1 MTRIDFGKSSAGTA
15 IVLAATLLASLVMA
29 DTPAAK
35 AQQIMKN
42 GDILTGQLNAM
53 RGLAAKGKRVNTYQ
67 LVSEPR
73 RLPAPS
79 GLCNLETGPETFQIV
94 TANDAEA
101 AKLKSF
107 VGKEISLKVNEV
119 ACAEEAG
126 QMSEAV
132 VTKWSVVGKP

>member
-1 MTRIDFGKSSAGTA
+1 MTRIDFGKPAMAVT
-15 IVLAATLLASLVMA
+15 ILALLVMA
-29 DTPAAK
+29 DAPPAQ

-53 RGLAAKGKRVNTYQ
+53 RGRAAKGKRVNTYQ

-101 AKLKSF
+101 AKLRSF
-107 VGKEISLKVNEV
+107 IGKEISLKVNEV

>member
-1 MTRIDFGKSSAGTA
+1 MTA
-15 IVLAATLLASLVMA
+15 IVLATIVLALLTA
-29 DTPAAK
+29 DAPAAQ

-53 RGLAAKGKRVNTYQ
+53 RGRAAKGKRVNTYQ

>member
-1 MTRIDFGKSSAGTA
+1 MTRSDSGKTLALAA
-15 IVLAATLLASLVMA
+15 IVVAAALW
-29 DTPAAK
+29 AAPQAQ
-35 AQQIMKN
+35 AQQMMKN
-42 GDILTGQLNAM
+42 GDILHGQLNAM
-53 RGLAAKGKRVNTYQ
+53 LNRAAQGKRVSTFQ

-73 RLPAPS
+73 RLPAPN

-101 AKLKSF
+101 TQLRRF
-107 VGKEISLKVNEV
+107 IGKEISLKVNQV

-132 VTKWSVVGKP
+132 VTKWSLVGKP

>member
-1 MTRIDFGKSSAGTA
+1 MTRIDFGTSSAMTA
-15 IVLAATLLASLVMA
+15 IVLATIVLALLTA
-29 DTPAAK
+29 DAPAAQ

-53 RGLAAKGKRVNTYQ
+53 RGRAAKGKRVNTYQ

-101 AKLKSF
+101 AKLKGF